1 MEAPFITQ
9 GREGRIFESVL
20 PSCRSYEIKIRER
33 LTCRTWSCSRRP
45 AGSPVHVEAGD
56 TGRGHTIGIGVVQRN
71 GGQVVEQH
79 FPVPAGTA
87 CWRLRRTWR
96 QRPCRTAHR
105 TPGSCS
111 RHRWSRCHRQRRR
124 RSSAPGSFRR
134 TGNPAA
140 QPLRNAP
147 FTLRSDTA
155 VRKSLKVG
163 YGLVAATPA
172 PSTLLMELTTAV

>member
-1 MEAPFITQ
+1 MDLRWKPRLLR
-9 GREGRIFESVL
+9 GKEGTDIRIRSFLHVDPTKSKSENGSLAGLGHVLVDRQVL
-20 PSCRSYEIKIRER
+20 P
-33 LTCRTWSCSRRP
+33 
-45 AGSPVHVEAGD
+45 VHLEAGD

-71 GGQVVEQH
+71 GRQVVEQH
-79 FPVPAGTA
+79 FLCLLVQLVGVCDGLGGSGLVAQ
-87 CWRLRRTWR
+87 RIELRVLVV
-96 QRPCRTAHR
+96 AIVGAVAI
-105 TPGSCS
+105 GS
-111 RHRWSRCHRQRRR
+111 
-124 RSSAPGSFRR
+124 G
-134 TGNPAA
+134 G